1 MKKLALIYYNKD
13 TSRMR
18 EMNVSVEY
26 IEEAKNYWHG
36 LKNRFKVGNP
46 AIELGVAPAYSWEC
60 NPKYCGFY
68 KVCGG
73 GLKKEKESEL

>member
-1 MKKLALIYYNKD
+1 M
-13 TSRMR
+13 S
-18 EMNVSVEY
+18 EMNNW
-26 IEEAKNYWHG
+26 AFPG
-36 LKNRFKVGNP
+36 LFSDEMPNNKMMIKAYP
-46 AIELGVAPAYSWEC
+46 AVELGVAPAYAWEC